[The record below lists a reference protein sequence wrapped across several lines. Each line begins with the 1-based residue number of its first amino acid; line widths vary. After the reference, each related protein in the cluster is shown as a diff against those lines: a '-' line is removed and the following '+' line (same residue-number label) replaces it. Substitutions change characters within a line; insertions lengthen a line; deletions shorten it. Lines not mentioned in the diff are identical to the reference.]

1 MKSVRT
7 VALKH
12 IGSPHR
18 PAGGLPVAAR
28 GQDPALRMDA
38 HLHNAQKVADFLA
51 AHPAVK
57 KVILPGLASHPGH
70 DALGAFA
77 SGFGGMVSIELEGGF
92 ERCAT
97 CSTTCSCSCR
107 R

>member
-1 MKSVRT
+1 
-7 VALKH
+7 
-12 IGSPHR
+12 
-18 PAGGLPVAAR
+18 
-28 GQDPALRMDA
+28 MDA

-57 KVILPGLASHPGH
+57 KVIYPGLASHPGH

-77 SGFGGMVSIELEGGF
+77 SGFGGMVSIELEGAL
-92 ERCAT
+92 RTAPP
-97 CSTTCSCSCR
+97 CSTTCSCLCR